1 MYFFPSLYP
10 DRTPRTTGNNEAL
23 KQPKTTSF
31 VRNYS
36 FLMWIY
42 ICTVIGKVTVVGGDG
57 GQEIHSYLDGK
68 LALGEVDVALLG
80 LLQYAGLVLG

>member
-1 MYFFPSLYP
+1 MDVYIHC
-10 DRTPRTTGNNEAL
+10 DRQSNSGEE
-23 KQPKTTSF
+23 
-31 VRNYS
+31 
-36 FLMWIY
+36 
-42 ICTVIGKVTVVGGDG
+42 G